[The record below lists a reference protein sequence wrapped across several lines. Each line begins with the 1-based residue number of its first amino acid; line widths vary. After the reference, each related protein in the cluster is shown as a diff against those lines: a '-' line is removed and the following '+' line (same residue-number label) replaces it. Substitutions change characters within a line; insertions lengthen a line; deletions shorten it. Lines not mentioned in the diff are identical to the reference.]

1 METHV
6 ITITYHDCATTYGLR
21 EQDLREFVELGLVQL
36 APGTPDT
43 IRDEPE
49 HLARLARLQHELGLS
64 TTAID
69 VVLAM
74 RRRMQQLQQELV
86 RQRAR
91 AIQLEQLI
99 YGNGRTLDADD
110 YL

>member
-21 EQDLREFVELGLVQL
+21 EQDLREFVDLGLLQL
-36 APGTPDT
+36 APGLPDT

-49 HLARLARLQHELGLS
+49 HLARLARLQHDLGLS

-74 RRRMQQLQQELV
+74 RRRMQHLQHELA
-86 RQRAR
+86 RQQARAR
-91 AIQLEQLI
+91 QLEHFLRGSGQAF
-99 YGNGRTLDADD
+99 DVD
-110 YL
+110 